1 MKNIKKISETLS
13 LCDQLTL
20 EDVNTLVDM
29 GFRSVICNR
38 PDSEEINQPT
48 FGQIQT
54 ALEAANIDAYFLPVK
69 PGGVSDEH
77 VKSFESALEEL
88 PTPILAYCRTGM
100 RSATLWALSQA
111 DKQSAKDILS
121 TATAAGFDLTSIVNR
136 DANGG
141 G

>member
-1 MKNIKKISETLS
+1 MRNLRKISETLS
-13 LCDQLTL
+13 FCDQLRL
-20 EDVNTLVDM
+20 ADINKLVDM

-48 FGQIQT
+48 FKQIQT
-54 ALEAANIDAYFLPVK
+54 ALEAVNIDAYFLPVE
-69 PGGVSDEH
+69 PGEINDEH

-88 PTPILAYCRTGM
+88 PTPTLAFCRTGM
-100 RSATLWALSQA
+100 RSATLWAWSQA
-111 DKQSAKDILS
+111 DKQSAQDILS
-121 TATAAGFDLTSIVNR
+121 TAKAAGIDLNSIVNR